1 MATAKAV
8 GAKSFARTLEA
19 FSGVAGKRVDLIM
32 RKLAFDALDGMFRRS
47 PVDTGRF
54 RASWRVSLD
63 KADLSVAPESGTD
76 SPARQGTGPDGEAQ
90 KQFNAIKPEVKR
102 DRTIVMSNNLPY
114 AKRLEDGYS
123 PQAPAGIVEI
133 TFFQVT
139 LRLSRAIAAAQIEV
153 PDA

>member
-8 GAKSFARTLEA
+8 GAENFARTIQS

-32 RKLAFDALDGMFRRS
+32 RKLVFDALDGMFRRS

-54 RASWRVSLD
+54 RASFRVSLD
-63 KADLSVAPESGTD
+63 KADLSVAEVSD
-76 SPARQGTGPDGEAQ
+76 VSSPKRFGSGPDGDALN
-90 KQFNAIKPEVKR
+90 QFNALKPEVKR
-102 DRTIVMSNNLPY
+102 DRTIVISNNLPY
-114 AKRLEDGYS
+114 AQRLEDGYS
-123 PQAPAGIVEI
+123 TQAPAGVVEI